1 MSFTKFLSLTFGYRK
16 TNTSLLFSIGS
27 LFIFLLYLWTE
38 IGYKYTLPPVD
49 SSIPIRLYLERSWSD
64 LQNITFSFHPYTS
77 RDNDRVHD
85 FIWNRVNEIT
95 QNVNYTEVRDDM
107 LNKSYSLFKQ
117 QDVFN
122 ASSTKTR
129 VIYFESSN
137 ILVKLD
143 GKDPS
148 LSALLLSS
156 HFDSV
161 PTSRGA
167 TDDGK
172 GVASMLAL
180 LEYYSSYQPKR
191 TLIFNFNNNEEF
203 GLLGASHFLN
213 DKWSNLVEY
222 FINLEGMG
230 TGSKAVMFR
239 TSDIDT
245 ARIYR
250 DAVKVQPFGN
260 SIFQEGFNRRV
271 LSSETDYK
279 VYANAGYRGWDIAF
293 YKPRDLYHT
302 KSDDIKHT
310 SKEALW
316 NMLFTSW
323 QLSNFISKMD
333 DVTSFDSDPAIY
345 FDVVGFYFFTLSGYE
360 LFIINFIL
368 IIASPLVLTILYI
381 LTKNKHQ
388 LQNSNVVTWL
398 RLPFCATIAIGFINV
413 TEVFMRDMNP
423 FIIFRHSYSSLFTLL
438 FEFLLIIL
446 IIDPIIAYFWP
457 DDNIKDINLIE
468 ITVIFWFVMLYSTV
482 SLYLSKYQ
490 NTGVYLFTL
499 IFVGLSLSLLVKF
512 VATLL
517 YKTFPKNKDMLP
529 SSRSNS
535 VPIYGSTLQR
545 QNNEEGE
552 EIVRVCTSN
561 SVEDERA
568 PLIDSDQ
575 ILPQEEEAPSAI
587 QTAPKIIRSQYE
599 WTIQLII
606 LFPILLLTYQSILQV
621 LDATSQTVV
630 GSNKSLEIVWDIL
643 FLGTIMLGLLHAPF
657 LNLRIELI
665 SLIIVVFLGLFTT
678 NIFETPFTAD
688 TPLQIRFGQ
697 DIDGLVTLSG
707 VGSNLGYVRDFILDL
722 PSFKQSPGW
731 VNCSHQMKTCT
742 YQGIPPNIID
752 WDSSNGEPDVMSI
765 QVLKNDRK
773 DENRSKYEPIYADVL
788 LKVKDNRACN
798 VYFNETGSTIS
809 SVKEVT
815 IYEDDRNTIRDTF
828 RWSKGIE
835 ELQLHKLDFGKQ
847 YYHIG
852 IRWFPKIFSSDSL
865 MTKEDILV
873 KSSNNPEDIDKLGM
887 KVVCYWG
894 EYDDEV
900 VVDGKH
906 RRKVPA
912 FDELLI
918 YAPINYSFSNREKGM
933 VYQEKYIEL

>member
-1 MSFTKFLSLTFGYRK
+1 MSITQFLSLTFGYRK
-16 TNTSLLFSIGS
+16 TNTSLLFFIGS
-27 LFIFLLYLWTE
+27 LFIFLLYVWNE
-38 IGYKYTLPPVD
+38 IGYKYTLPPID
-49 SSIPIRLYLERSWSD
+49 GSIPIRPYLERSWSD
-64 LQNITFSFHPYTS
+64 LQNITFSFHPYSS

-85 FIWNRVNEIT
+85 YIWDRVNEIT
-95 QNVNYTEVRDDM
+95 HDVNYAELRDDM
-107 LNKSYSLFKQ
+107 YNKSYSLFKQ

-137 ILVKLD
+137 ILVKLE

-161 PTSRGA
+161 PTSHGA

-172 GVASMLAL
+172 GVATMLAL
-180 LEYYSSYQPKR
+180 LEYYSSNQPRR

-213 DKWSNLVEY
+213 HEWSNLVEY

-250 DAVKVQPFGN
+250 DAVKIQPFGN
-260 SIFQEGFNRRV
+260 SIFQEGFNRRI

-279 VYANAGYRGWDIAF
+279 VYVNAGYRGWDIAF

-302 KSDDIKHT
+302 QSDDIKLT
-310 SKEALW
+310 SREALW

-323 QLSNFISKMD
+323 QLSSFLNKMA
-333 DVTSFDSDPAIY
+333 DVSSFDNNPAIY
-345 FDVVGFYFFTLSGYE
+345 FDVVGLYFFTLSGYD
-360 LFIINFIL
+360 LFVINFIL
-368 IIASPLVLTILYI
+368 ITVFPLLLIILYI

-388 LQNSNVVTWL
+388 LQDSNVVTWL
-398 RLPFCATIAIGFINV
+398 RLPFCVTIATGFINV

-423 FIIFRHSYSSLFTLL
+423 FIVFRHSYTPLFNLL
-438 FEFLLIIL
+438 FEFLLIII

-457 DDNIKDINLIE
+457 DDKIKDINLIE
-468 ITVIFWFVMLYSTV
+468 ITVLFWLVILYSTV
-482 SLYLSKYQ
+482 SLYLSEYQ

-499 IFVGLSLSLLVKF
+499 IFVGLSLTLFVKF

-517 YKTFPKNKDMLP
+517 YKTVPKNTFIT
-529 SSRSNS
+529 SSFRSNS
-535 VPIYGSTLQR
+535 NSSYGSTTQR
-545 QNNEEGE
+545 QNSEETGE
-552 EIVRVCTSN
+552 VPGASVSN

-568 PLIDSDQ
+568 PLIDSEQ
-575 ILPQEEEAPSAI
+575 ISYREDEASSTI
-587 QTAPKIIRSQYE
+587 QTIPKIIRSQYE
-599 WTIQLII
+599 WTIQLVI

-621 LDATSQTVV
+621 LDAMSQTVI
-630 GSNKSLEIVWDIL
+630 GSNKSLDVVWDIL
-643 FLGTIMLGLLHAPF
+643 FLGTIVLGLLHAPF

-665 SLIIVVFLGLFTT
+665 FLIIVMFLGLFVT
-678 NIFETPFTAD
+678 NIFETPFTAN

-697 DIDGLVTLSG
+697 DLNGLVTLSG
-707 VGSNLGYVRDFILDL
+707 VGTNLGYIKDLVLDL

-731 VNCSHQMKTCT
+731 INCDYQMQICT
-742 YQGIPPNIID
+742 YQGVPPNIID
-752 WDSSNGEPDVMSI
+752 WDSSSGELDIMSI

-773 DENRSKYEPIYADVL
+773 DGNRSKYEPIYADIML
-788 LKVKDNRACN
+788 NVKENRICS
-798 VYFNETGSTIS
+798 VYFNETESDIS

-815 IYEDDRNTIRDTF
+815 IYKDDQGTVLDTF
-828 RWSKGIE
+828 KWSKGIE
-835 ELQLHKLDFGKQ
+835 ELQLHKLDFDKQ

-852 IRWFPKIFSSDSL
+852 IRWFPKIFSTNSL
-865 MTKEDILV
+865 LTKGDTLLKNTNNTEDT
-873 KSSNNPEDIDKLGM
+873 DKLGLT
-887 KVVCYWG
+887 VICYWG
-894 EYDDEV
+894 EYDGEV
-900 VVDGKH
+900 IIDGKH
-906 RRKVPA
+906 RRKIPA
-912 FDELLI
+912 FDELLA
-918 YAPINYSFSNREKGM
+918 YAPINYSFSNRERGM
-933 VYQEKYIEL
+933 VYQKKYIEL